1 MISLRMGLFLIIVVL
16 LFMAADSFISKTKNS
31 KTNLCILSTKNI
43 STKKY
48 TLDTKKSL
56 HFPLL
61 SSYNDDSDELEF
73 SKSPLDQFLHV
84 LQDSIINE
92 SLLKLTLS
100 ENDSSGGSDEDGDG
114 LISTI
119 DMKVI
124 EEWQAIS
131 GRLIKIKSAT
141 KQLQLNCYKDKRMQ
155 KSDNTETYTT
165 SEEAVEVV
173 KLYITKAFKKA
184 MLSTKESDFEFKM
197 RKGQGKFRS
206 TSKVS

>member
-1 MISLRMGLFLIIVVL
+1 MISLHLALFLIIVVS
-16 LFMAADSFISKTKNS
+16 LFMAANGFIMKTKNS
-31 KTNLCILSTKNI
+31 KTNLCSL

-48 TLDTKKSL
+48 TLVTKKFL

-61 SSYNDDSDELEF
+61 SSCNDDFDELEF
-73 SKSPLDQFLHV
+73 SKSPLNQFLHV

-100 ENDSSGGSDEDGDG
+100 ENDSSGGSDGDGDG

-119 DMKVI
+119 DMTEI
-124 EEWQAIS
+124 EEWKAIS

-155 KSDNTETYTT
+155 KSDKTETYTT

-173 KLYITKAFKKA
+173 KLYITKAFKKV
-184 MLSTKESDFEFKM
+184 MLSTKESDFELKM